1 MKRILAIFVCMLLAL
16 PVLGIAEETASGG
29 DLIVGMV
36 GEPYSLNSWTSNDLN
51 SGMIANLLYPGQVTF
66 NENAEKVPYMLES
79 YAWDD
84 DTLMSATL
92 KLR

>member
-51 SGMIANLLYPGQVTF
+51 SGMIAN
-66 NENAEKVPYMLES
+66 
-79 YAWDD
+79 
-84 DTLMSATL
+84 
-92 KLR
+92 